1 MILTDKQ
8 QKYQHNHLE
17 KVINMNT
24 LQVRNITF

>member
-1 MILTDKQ
+1 MILTDIQ